1 MNSLSFPI
9 FNTCNLYRGYITLN
23 SEILMFAEHLS
34 AKIASVQVQE
44 LLRSIQFLSCVFM
57 FFFCFIKMQNITFHI
72 DLCNH

>member
-9 FNTCNLYRGYITLN
+9 FNTCNLYRGYNTLN

-34 AKIASVQVQE
+34 ENRIGSSAFFFS
-44 LLRSIQFLSCVFM
+44 LCVFI
-57 FFFCFIKMQNITFHI
+57 FFVGFIKMQNITFYI